1 MAAPA
6 IPVPRT
12 AEHRASRGLW
22 RDAFRRL
29 LRNGPAVVGLVLI
42 SIFVLAA
49 VFAPVDRAVRAA
61 AGPPVRPPAG
71 AQRRST

>member
-42 SIFVLAA
+42 IASSCW
-49 VFAPVDRAVRAA
+49 
-61 AGPPVRPPAG
+61 RPSSRP
-71 AQRRST
+71 

>member
-29 LRNGPAVVGLVLI
+29 LRNGPAVVGLILI

-49 VFAPVDRAVRAA
+49 VFAPVSRRTGRCRATCPTAC
-61 AGPPVRPPAG
+61 
-71 AQRRST
+71 RSQAPST